1 MIYVDH
7 DALVMNRRQ
16 TRAKE
21 AGAMRQTAD
30 DRYHPETH
38 AEGVTPA
45 SERAGGLGL
54 VWLLPLLFC
63 LPCLLAAI
71 GGTAFA
77 VAASGLVGAL
87 TQNIALTLSVGVLGL
102 ALAVGLVVLVRRR
115 AAAACPP
122 DAVCNRPG
130 GDVAAPHPR
139 R

>member
-1 MIYVDH
+1 
-7 DALVMNRRQ
+7 
-16 TRAKE
+16 
-21 AGAMRQTAD
+21 MRQTAD
-30 DRYHPETH
+30 DRHDAESHPGD
-38 AEGVTPA
+38 AAPPVR
-45 SERAGGLGL
+45 SGGLGL

-71 GGTAFA
+71 GGTALA

-102 ALAVGLVVLVRRR
+102 ALAVGLVMLVRRR

-130 GDVAAPHPR
+130 GDVAASRPR